1 MCLDVELLLET
12 LSGLREAGIYNIY
25 TTFIHSTPHFIDK
38 AINKKKMLTEV
49 VCVAVNGFLSAPAL
63 KEIKGLPASQMY

>member
-1 MCLDVELLLET
+1 MD
-12 LSGLREAGIYNIY
+12 SGKLGY
-25 TTFIHSTPHFIDK
+25 TTFIHSLFIDK

-63 KEIKGLPASQMY
+63 KEIKGLPA